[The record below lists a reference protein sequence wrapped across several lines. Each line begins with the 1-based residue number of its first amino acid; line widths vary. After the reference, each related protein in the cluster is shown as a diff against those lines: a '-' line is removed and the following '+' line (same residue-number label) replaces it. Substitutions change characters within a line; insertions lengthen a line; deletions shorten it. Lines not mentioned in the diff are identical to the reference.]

1 MKFSR
6 LHIFCLVFLLF
17 TQLSWT
23 QNPPNISVTGNQFYC
38 GDAPMPVVTD
48 VSISGGSGDQM
59 LNEAFIQIA
68 TGYTLGDDV
77 LTLSGSHPN
86 ISASW
91 SIGEGLLTLTG
102 PASFTEFEM
111 AISAVRFQT
120 TESNF
125 TQDKFFSI
133 NLGQANFLPATGHYY
148 VYVEDVGITW
158 QQAKDAAEEQTFF
171 GLQGYLATITTEEEV
186 QLTGEQAQGTGWIG
200 ASDQGS
206 EGVWRWE
213 TGPEAGQVFWNGAVS
228 GSSPD
233 GMFAFWNNGEPNN
246 CCGGENYAHVTDPD
260 IGILGS
266 WNDLPIT
273 GDTSPSSPYHP
284 QGYVV
289 EFGGLDGDPDINVSG
304 SSIIVMPKTTI
315 VSNNVCGEGTV
326 DISLA
331 TNTDTVFWYE
341 TLTSTEV
348 INTGFSYETFIDST
362 TTFYVL
368 ALFNGCTI
376 GNRIPITVN
385 AFLSPIANDITI
397 IQCDDEVADGIS
409 SFNLNTYTDDIVR
422 NEQGQVVPIWDIS
435 FYEDEALTI
444 PIDGEN
450 YINTSNL
457 QVVYAKVLDAFSG
470 CFNSSE
476 VTLQVNTSDTTSA
489 SVEVCDDFI
498 VDGFTFFN
506 LNEADGQI
514 LVDSPINAEL
524 GYYATY
530 NDALLKV
537 NEITE
542 PYFNEVAFSQTV
554 YARVDIEETCYAI
567 NSVELTVKEVPNI
580 LQYEEVYYCLNTF
593 PETITLYG
601 GIVDDIPN
609 NYAYEWSTGE
619 TTINIDVNQTGDY
632 EVLVTRP
639 AGCTN
644 RRLIRVLPSS
654 IAIVET
660 IEIVDVSE
668 NNTVT
673 VLVSGDGD
681 YVYALDNENGP
692 YQESNT
698 FENVNPGVYT
708 VYVKDIKADCGIIS
722 EDVSILGFPK
732 FFTPNGDGKNDTWQ
746 ILGFSTQFP
755 VTASVKIFNRFGK
768 LITILD
774 EDNPKWDGSYN
785 GALLPTDDYWFE
797 AILIDGRTFRNHFTL
812 KR

>member
-1 MKFSR
+1 MKFYR
-6 LHIFCLVFLLF
+6 LHFFYLVLLLCN
-17 TQLSWT
+17 QLCWT

-48 VSISGGSGDQM
+48 VSISGGAGDQM
-59 LNEAFIQIA
+59 LDAVFIQIA

-77 LTLSGSHPN
+77 LVLSGSHPN

-102 PASFTEFEM
+102 PASFTEFEL

-120 TESNF
+120 TGSNF
-125 TQDKFFSI
+125 TQDKFFAI

-148 VYVEDVGITW
+148 FYVEDVGITW
-158 QQAKDAAEEQTFF
+158 QQAKDAAQEQTFF

-200 ASDQGS
+200 ASDQDS

-213 TGPEAGQVFWNGAVS
+213 TGPEAGQVFWNGAVN
-228 GSSPD
+228 GSSPN

-289 EFGGLDGDPDINVSG
+289 EFGGMDGDPDINVSG
-304 SSIIVMPKTTI
+304 SSIIVMPKTT
-315 VSNNVCGEGTV
+315 VVTNNICGEGVV
-326 DISLA
+326 DISLSS
-331 TNTDTVFWYE
+331 NTDTVFWYE
-341 TLTSTEV
+341 TPTSTEV
-348 INTGFSYETFIDST
+348 INTGFSYEVVIDST
-362 TTFYVL
+362 TTFYIL
-368 ALFNGCTI
+368 TLFDGCTN
-376 GNRIPITVN
+376 GSRIPITVN
-385 AFLSPIANDITI
+385 AFLPPIANDITI

-409 SFNLNTYTDDIVR
+409 NFNLNAYTDDIVI
-422 NEQGQVVPIWDIS
+422 NEQGQVVPIWDIT

-444 PIDGEN
+444 PIDGVN
-450 YINTSNL
+450 YTNTSNF
-457 QVVYAKVLDAFSG
+457 QVVYAKVSDDLSG

-476 VTLQVNTSDTTSA
+476 VTLQVNLSNPTTA
-489 SVEVCDDFI
+489 SLEVCDDFV
-498 VDGFTFFN
+498 VDGFTFFD
-506 LNEADGQI
+506 LNEADSQI
-514 LVDSPINAEL
+514 LANSPINAEL
-524 GYYATY
+524 AYYATY
-530 NDALLKV
+530 NDALLEV
-537 NEITE
+537 NEITT

-554 YARVDIEETCYAI
+554 YARVNIAETCYAI
-567 NSVELTVKEVPNI
+567 NSVQLTVKDIPNI

-593 PETITLYG
+593 PESITLSG

-609 NYAYEWSTGE
+609 NYAYEWSTAE

-654 IAIVET
+654 TAIVET
-660 IEIVDVSE
+660 IEISDVSE
-668 NNTVT
+668 NNTIT

-681 YVYALDNENGP
+681 YVYALDNENGA

-698 FENVNPGVYT
+698 FENITPGIHT
-708 VYVKDIKADCGIIS
+708 VYVKDIKAYCGIS
-722 EDVSILGFPK
+722 STAVSILGFPK
-732 FFTPNGDGKNDTWQ
+732 FFTPNGDGNNDTWQ
-746 ILGFSTQFP
+746 ILGVSTQFP
-755 VTASVKIFNRFGK
+755 ITTSIKIFNRFGK

-774 EDNPKWDGSYN
+774 DDNPKWDGSYN

-797 AILIDGRTFRNHFTL
+797 AVLIDGRTFRNHFTL

>member
-1 MKFSR
+1 MKFYR
-6 LHIFCLVFLLF
+6 LHFFYLVLLLCN
-17 TQLSWT
+17 QLCWT

-48 VSISGGSGDQM
+48 VSISGGAGDQM
-59 LNEAFIQIA
+59 LDAVFIQIA

-77 LTLSGSHPN
+77 LVLSGSHPN

-102 PASFTEFEM
+102 PASFTEFEL

-120 TESNF
+120 TGSNF
-125 TQDKFFSI
+125 TQDKFFAI

-148 VYVEDVGITW
+148 FYVEDVGITW
-158 QQAKDAAEEQTFF
+158 QQAKDAAQEQTFF

-200 ASDQGS
+200 ASDQDS

-213 TGPEAGQVFWNGAVS
+213 TGPEAGQVFWNGAVN
-228 GSSPD
+228 GSSPN

-289 EFGGLDGDPDINVSG
+289 EFGGMDGDPDINVSG
-304 SSIIVMPKTTI
+304 SSIIVMPKTT
-315 VSNNVCGEGTV
+315 VVTNNICGEGVV
-326 DISLA
+326 DISLSS
-331 TNTDTVFWYE
+331 NTDTVFWYE
-341 TLTSTEV
+341 TPTSTEV
-348 INTGFSYETFIDST
+348 INTGFSYEVVIDST
-362 TTFYVL
+362 TTFYIL
-368 ALFNGCTI
+368 TLFDGCTN
-376 GNRIPITVN
+376 GSRIPITVN
-385 AFLSPIANDITI
+385 AFLPPIANDITI

-409 SFNLNTYTDDIVR
+409 NFNLNAYTDDIVI
-422 NEQGQVVPIWDIS
+422 NEQGQVVPIWDIT

-444 PIDGEN
+444 PIDGVN
-450 YINTSNL
+450 YTNTSNF
-457 QVVYAKVLDAFSG
+457 QVVYAKVSDDLSG

-476 VTLQVNTSDTTSA
+476 VTLQVNLSNPTTA
-489 SVEVCDDFI
+489 SLEVCDDFV
-498 VDGFTFFN
+498 VDGFTFFD
-506 LNEADGQI
+506 LNEADSQI
-514 LVDSPINAEL
+514 LANSPINAEL
-524 GYYATY
+524 AYYATY
-530 NDALLKV
+530 NDALLEV
-537 NEITE
+537 NEITT

-554 YARVDIEETCYAI
+554 YARVNIAETCYAI
-567 NSVELTVKEVPNI
+567 NSVQLTVKDIPNI

-593 PETITLYG
+593 PESITLSG

-609 NYAYEWSTGE
+609 NYAYEWSTAE

-654 IAIVET
+654 TAIVET
-660 IEIVDVSE
+660 IEISDVSE
-668 NNTVT
+668 NNTIT

-681 YVYALDNENGP
+681 YVYALDNENGA

-698 FENVNPGVYT
+698 FENITPGIHT
-708 VYVKDIKADCGIIS
+708 VYVKDIKAYCGIS
-722 EDVSILGFPK
+722 STAVSILGFPK
-732 FFTPNGDGKNDTWQ
+732 FFTPNGDGNNDTWQ
-746 ILGFSTQFP
+746 ILGVSTQFP
-755 VTASVKIFNRFGK
+755 ITTSIKIFNRFGK

-774 EDNPKWDGSYN
+774 DDNPKWDGSYN
-785 GALLPTDDYWFE
+785 GALLPTGDYWFE
-797 AILIDGRTFRNHFTL
+797 AVLIDGRTFRNHFTL

>member
-476 VTLQVNTSDTTSA
+476 VTLQVNTSDATSA
-489 SVEVCDDFI
+489 SLEVCDDFI

>member
-1 MKFSR
+1 MKFYR
-6 LHIFCLVFLLF
+6 LHFFYLVLL
-17 TQLSWT
+17 LCNHLCWT

-48 VSISGGSGDQM
+48 VSISGGAGDQM
-59 LNEAFIQIA
+59 LDAVFIQIA

-77 LTLSGSHPN
+77 LVLSGSHPN

-102 PASFTEFEM
+102 PASFTEFEL

-120 TESNF
+120 TGSNF
-125 TQDKFFSI
+125 TQDKFFAI

-148 VYVEDVGITW
+148 FYVEDVGITW
-158 QQAKDAAEEQTFF
+158 QQAKDAAQEQTFF

-200 ASDQGS
+200 ASDQDS

-213 TGPEAGQVFWNGAVS
+213 TGPEAGQVFWNGAVN
-228 GSSPD
+228 GSSPN

-289 EFGGLDGDPDINVSG
+289 EFGGMDGDPDINVSG
-304 SSIIVMPKTTI
+304 SSIIVMPKTT
-315 VSNNVCGEGTV
+315 VVTNNICGEGVV
-326 DISLA
+326 DISLSS
-331 TNTDTVFWYE
+331 NTDTVFWYE
-341 TLTSTEV
+341 TPTSTEV
-348 INTGFSYETFIDST
+348 INTGFSYEVVIDST
-362 TTFYVL
+362 TTFYIL
-368 ALFNGCTI
+368 TLFDGCTN
-376 GNRIPITVN
+376 GSRIPITVN

-409 SFNLNTYTDDIVR
+409 NFNLNAYTDDIVI
-422 NEQGQVVPIWDIS
+422 NEQGQVVPIWDIT

-444 PIDGEN
+444 PIDGVN
-450 YINTSNL
+450 YTNTSNF
-457 QVVYAKVLDAFSG
+457 QVVYAKVSDDLSG

-476 VTLQVNTSDTTSA
+476 VTLQVNLSNPTTA
-489 SVEVCDDFI
+489 SLEVCDDFV
-498 VDGFTFFN
+498 VDGFTFFD
-506 LNEADGQI
+506 LNEADSQI
-514 LVDSPINAEL
+514 LANSPINAEL
-524 GYYATY
+524 AYYATY
-530 NDALLKV
+530 NDALLEV
-537 NEITE
+537 NEITT

-554 YARVDIEETCYAI
+554 YARVNIAETCYAI
-567 NSVELTVKEVPNI
+567 NSVQLTVKDIPNI

-593 PETITLYG
+593 PESITLSG

-609 NYAYEWSTGE
+609 NYAYEWSTAE

-654 IAIVET
+654 TAIVET
-660 IEIVDVSE
+660 IEIIDVSE
-668 NNTVT
+668 NNTIT

-681 YVYALDNENGP
+681 YVYALDNENGA

-698 FENVNPGVYT
+698 FENITPGIHT
-708 VYVKDIKADCGIIS
+708 VYVKDIKAYCGIS
-722 EDVSILGFPK
+722 STAVSILGFPK
-732 FFTPNGDGKNDTWQ
+732 FFTPNGDGNNDTWQ
-746 ILGFSTQFP
+746 ILGVSTQFP
-755 VTASVKIFNRFGK
+755 ITTSIKIFNRFGK

-774 EDNPKWDGSYN
+774 DDNPKWDGSYN

-797 AILIDGRTFRNHFTL
+797 AVLIDGRTFRNHFTL

>member
-1 MKFSR
+1 MKFYR
-6 LHIFCLVFLLF
+6 LHFFYLVLLLCN
-17 TQLSWT
+17 QLCWT

-48 VSISGGSGDQM
+48 VSISGGAGDQM
-59 LNEAFIQIA
+59 LDAVFVQIA

-77 LTLSGSHPN
+77 LVLSGSHPN

-102 PASFTEFEM
+102 PASFTEFEL

-120 TESNF
+120 TGSNF
-125 TQDKFFSI
+125 TQDKFFAI

-148 VYVEDVGITW
+148 FYVEDVGITW
-158 QQAKDAAEEQTFF
+158 QQAKDAAQEQTFF

-200 ASDQGS
+200 ASDQDS

-213 TGPEAGQVFWNGAVS
+213 TGPEAGQVFWNGAVN
-228 GSSPD
+228 GSSPN

-289 EFGGLDGDPDINVSG
+289 EFGGMDGDPDINVSG
-304 SSIIVMPKTTI
+304 SSIIVMPKTT
-315 VSNNVCGEGTV
+315 VVTNNICGEGVV
-326 DISLA
+326 DISLSS
-331 TNTDTVFWYE
+331 NTDTVFWYE
-341 TLTSTEV
+341 TPTSTEV
-348 INTGFSYETFIDST
+348 INTGFSYEVVIDST
-362 TTFYVL
+362 TTFYIL
-368 ALFNGCTI
+368 TLFDGCTN
-376 GNRIPITVN
+376 GSRIPITVN
-385 AFLSPIANDITI
+385 AFLPPIANDITI

-409 SFNLNTYTDDIVR
+409 NFNLNAYTDDIVI
-422 NEQGQVVPIWDIS
+422 NEQGQVVPIWDIT

-444 PIDGEN
+444 PIDGVN
-450 YINTSNL
+450 YTNTSNF
-457 QVVYAKVLDAFSG
+457 QVVYAKVSDDLSG

-476 VTLQVNTSDTTSA
+476 VTLQVNLSNPTTA
-489 SVEVCDDFI
+489 SLEVCDDFV
-498 VDGFTFFN
+498 VDGFTFFD
-506 LNEADGQI
+506 LNEADSQI
-514 LVDSPINAEL
+514 LANSPINAEL
-524 GYYATY
+524 AYYATY
-530 NDALLKV
+530 NDALLEV
-537 NEITE
+537 NEITT

-554 YARVDIEETCYAI
+554 YARVNIAETCYAI
-567 NSVELTVKEVPNI
+567 NSVQLTVKDIPNI

-593 PETITLYG
+593 PESITLSG

-609 NYAYEWSTGE
+609 NYAYEWSTAE

-654 IAIVET
+654 TAIVET
-660 IEIVDVSE
+660 IEIIDVSE
-668 NNTVT
+668 NNTIT

-681 YVYALDNENGP
+681 YVYALDNENGA

-698 FENVNPGVYT
+698 FENITPGIHT
-708 VYVKDIKADCGIIS
+708 VYVKDIKAYCGIS
-722 EDVSILGFPK
+722 STAVSILGFPK
-732 FFTPNGDGKNDTWQ
+732 FFTPNGDGNNDTWQ
-746 ILGFSTQFP
+746 ILGVSTQFP
-755 VTASVKIFNRFGK
+755 ITTSIKIFNRFGK

-774 EDNPKWDGSYN
+774 DDNPKWDGSYN

-797 AILIDGRTFRNHFTL
+797 AVLIDGRTFRNHFTL

>member
-1 MKFSR
+1 MKFYR
-6 LHIFCLVFLLF
+6 LHFFYLVLL
-17 TQLSWT
+17 LCNHLCWT

-48 VSISGGSGDQM
+48 VSISGGAGDQM
-59 LNEAFIQIA
+59 LDAVFIQIA

-77 LTLSGSHPN
+77 LVLSGSHPN

-102 PASFTEFEM
+102 PASFTEFEL

-120 TESNF
+120 TGSNF
-125 TQDKFFSI
+125 TQDKFFAI

-148 VYVEDVGITW
+148 FYVEDVGITW
-158 QQAKDAAEEQTFF
+158 QQAKDAAQEQTFF

-200 ASDQGS
+200 ASDQDS

-213 TGPEAGQVFWNGAVS
+213 TGPEAGQVFWNGAVN
-228 GSSPD
+228 GSSPN

-289 EFGGLDGDPDINVSG
+289 EFGGMDGDPDINVSG
-304 SSIIVMPKTTI
+304 SSIIVMPKTT
-315 VSNNVCGEGTV
+315 VVTNNICGEGVV
-326 DISLA
+326 DISLSS
-331 TNTDTVFWYE
+331 NTDTVFWYE
-341 TLTSTEV
+341 TPTSTEV
-348 INTGFSYETFIDST
+348 INTGFSYEVVIDST
-362 TTFYVL
+362 TTFYIL
-368 ALFNGCTI
+368 TLFDGCTN
-376 GNRIPITVN
+376 GSRIPITVN
-385 AFLSPIANDITI
+385 AFLPPIANDITI

-409 SFNLNTYTDDIVR
+409 NFNLNAYTDDIVI
-422 NEQGQVVPIWDIS
+422 NEQGQVVPIWDIT

-444 PIDGEN
+444 PIDGVN
-450 YINTSNL
+450 YTNTSNF
-457 QVVYAKVLDAFSG
+457 QVVYAKVSDDLSG

-476 VTLQVNTSDTTSA
+476 VTLQVNLSNPTTA
-489 SVEVCDDFI
+489 SLEVCDDFV
-498 VDGFTFFN
+498 VDGFTFFD
-506 LNEADGQI
+506 LNEADSQI
-514 LVDSPINAEL
+514 LANSPINAEL
-524 GYYATY
+524 AYYATY
-530 NDALLKV
+530 NDALLEV
-537 NEITE
+537 NEITT

-554 YARVDIEETCYAI
+554 YARVNIAETCYAI
-567 NSVELTVKEVPNI
+567 NSVQLTVKDIPNI

-593 PETITLYG
+593 PESITLSG

-609 NYAYEWSTGE
+609 NYAYEWSTAE

-654 IAIVET
+654 TAIVET
-660 IEIVDVSE
+660 IEIIDVSE
-668 NNTVT
+668 NNTIT

-681 YVYALDNENGP
+681 YVYALDNENGA

-698 FENVNPGVYT
+698 FENITPGIHT
-708 VYVKDIKADCGIIS
+708 VYVKDIKAYCGIS
-722 EDVSILGFPK
+722 STAVSILGFPK
-732 FFTPNGDGKNDTWQ
+732 FFTPNGDGNNDTWQ
-746 ILGFSTQFP
+746 ILGVSTQFP
-755 VTASVKIFNRFGK
+755 ITTSIKIFNRFGK

-774 EDNPKWDGSYN
+774 DDNPKWDGSYN

-797 AILIDGRTFRNHFTL
+797 AVLIDGRTFRNHFTL

>member
-1 MKFSR
+1 M
-6 LHIFCLVFLLF
+6 VLLLCN
-17 TQLSWT
+17 QLCWT

-48 VSISGGSGDQM
+48 VSISGGAGDQM
-59 LNEAFIQIA
+59 LDAVFVQIA

-77 LTLSGSHPN
+77 LVLSGSHPN

-102 PASFTEFEM
+102 PASFTEFEL

-120 TESNF
+120 TGSNF
-125 TQDKFFSI
+125 TQDKFFAI

-148 VYVEDVGITW
+148 FYVEDVGITW
-158 QQAKDAAEEQTFF
+158 QQAKDAAQEQTFF

-200 ASDQGS
+200 ASDQDS

-213 TGPEAGQVFWNGAVS
+213 TGPEAGQVFWNGAVN
-228 GSSPD
+228 GSSPN

-289 EFGGLDGDPDINVSG
+289 EFGGMDGDPDINVSG
-304 SSIIVMPKTTI
+304 SSIIVMPKTT
-315 VSNNVCGEGTV
+315 VVTNNICGEGVV
-326 DISLA
+326 DISLSS
-331 TNTDTVFWYE
+331 NTDTVFWYE
-341 TLTSTEV
+341 TPTSTEV
-348 INTGFSYETFIDST
+348 INTGFSYEVVIDST
-362 TTFYVL
+362 TTFYIL
-368 ALFNGCTI
+368 TLFDGCTN
-376 GNRIPITVN
+376 GSRIPITVN
-385 AFLSPIANDITI
+385 AFLPPIANDITI

-409 SFNLNTYTDDIVR
+409 NFNLNAYTDDIVI
-422 NEQGQVVPIWDIS
+422 NEQGQVVPIWDIT

-444 PIDGEN
+444 PIDGVN
-450 YINTSNL
+450 YTNTSNF
-457 QVVYAKVLDAFSG
+457 QVVYAKVSDDLSG

-476 VTLQVNTSDTTSA
+476 VTLQVNLSNPTTA
-489 SVEVCDDFI
+489 SLEVCDDFV
-498 VDGFTFFN
+498 VDGFTFFD
-506 LNEADGQI
+506 LNEADSQI
-514 LVDSPINAEL
+514 LANSPINAEL
-524 GYYATY
+524 AYYATY
-530 NDALLKV
+530 NDALLEV
-537 NEITE
+537 NEITT

-554 YARVDIEETCYAI
+554 YARVNIAETCYAI
-567 NSVELTVKEVPNI
+567 NSVQLTVKDIPNI

-593 PETITLYG
+593 PESITLSG

-609 NYAYEWSTGE
+609 NYAYEWSTAE

-654 IAIVET
+654 TAIVET
-660 IEIVDVSE
+660 IEIIDVSE
-668 NNTVT
+668 NNTIT

-681 YVYALDNENGP
+681 YVYALDNENGA

-698 FENVNPGVYT
+698 FENITPGIHT
-708 VYVKDIKADCGIIS
+708 VYVKDIKAYCGIS
-722 EDVSILGFPK
+722 STAVSILGFPK
-732 FFTPNGDGKNDTWQ
+732 FFTPNGDGNNDTWQ
-746 ILGFSTQFP
+746 ILGVSTQFP
-755 VTASVKIFNRFGK
+755 ITTSIKIFNRFGK

-774 EDNPKWDGSYN
+774 DDNPKWDGSYN

-797 AILIDGRTFRNHFTL
+797 AVLIDGRTFRNHFTL

>member
-1 MKFSR
+1 MKFYR
-6 LHIFCLVFLLF
+6 LHFFYLVLLLCN
-17 TQLSWT
+17 QLCWT

-48 VSISGGSGDQM
+48 VSISGGAGDQM
-59 LNEAFIQIA
+59 LDAVFVQIA

-77 LTLSGSHPN
+77 LVLSGSHPN

-102 PASFTEFEM
+102 PASFTEFEL

-120 TESNF
+120 TGSNF
-125 TQDKFFSI
+125 TQDKFFAI

-148 VYVEDVGITW
+148 FYVEDVGITW
-158 QQAKDAAEEQTFF
+158 QQAKDAAQEQTFF

-200 ASDQGS
+200 ASDQDS

-213 TGPEAGQVFWNGAVS
+213 TGPEAGQVFWNGAVN
-228 GSSPD
+228 GSSPN

-289 EFGGLDGDPDINVSG
+289 EYGGMDGDPDINVSG
-304 SSIIVMPKTTI
+304 SSIIVMPKTT
-315 VSNNVCGEGTV
+315 VVTNNICGEGVV
-326 DISLA
+326 DISLSS
-331 TNTDTVFWYE
+331 NTDTVFWYE
-341 TLTSTEV
+341 TPTSTEV
-348 INTGFSYETFIDST
+348 INTGFSYEVVIDST
-362 TTFYVL
+362 TTFYIL
-368 ALFNGCTI
+368 TLFDGCTN
-376 GNRIPITVN
+376 GSRIPITVN
-385 AFLSPIANDITI
+385 AFLPPIANDITI

-409 SFNLNTYTDDIVR
+409 NFNLNAYTDDIII
-422 NEQGQVVPIWDIS
+422 NEQGQVVPIWDIT

-444 PIDGEN
+444 PIDGVN
-450 YINTSNL
+450 YTNTSNF
-457 QVVYAKVLDAFSG
+457 QVVYAKVSDDLSG

-476 VTLQVNTSDTTSA
+476 VTLQVNLSNPTTA
-489 SVEVCDDFI
+489 SLEVCDDFV
-498 VDGFTFFN
+498 VDGFTFFD
-506 LNEADGQI
+506 LNEADSQI
-514 LVDSPINAEL
+514 LANSPINAEL
-524 GYYATY
+524 AYYATY
-530 NDALLKV
+530 NDALLEV
-537 NEITE
+537 NEITT

-554 YARVDIEETCYAI
+554 YARVNIAETCYAI
-567 NSVELTVKEVPNI
+567 NSVQLTVKDIPNI

-593 PETITLYG
+593 PESITLSG

-609 NYAYEWSTGE
+609 NYAYEWSTAE

-654 IAIVET
+654 TAIVET
-660 IEIVDVSE
+660 IEIIDVSE
-668 NNTVT
+668 NNTIT

-681 YVYALDNENGP
+681 YVYALDNENGA

-698 FENVNPGVYT
+698 FENITPGIHT
-708 VYVKDIKADCGIIS
+708 VYVKDIKAYCGIS
-722 EDVSILGFPK
+722 STAVSILGFPK
-732 FFTPNGDGKNDTWQ
+732 FFTPNGDGNNDTWQ
-746 ILGFSTQFP
+746 ILGVSTQFP
-755 VTASVKIFNRFGK
+755 ITTSIKIFNRFGK

-774 EDNPKWDGSYN
+774 DDNPKWDGSYN

-797 AILIDGRTFRNHFTL
+797 AVLIDGRTFRNHFTL

>member
-6 LHIFCLVFLLF
+6 LHIFYLVFLLC

-48 VSISGGSGDQM
+48 VGISGGSGDQM

-111 AISAVRFQT
+111 AISAVRFQS

-331 TNTDTVFWYE
+331 TNTDTVYWYE
-341 TLTSTEV
+341 TPTSTEV

-368 ALFNGCTI
+368 ALFNGCTS

-450 YINTSNL
+450 FINTSNF
-457 QVVYAKVLDAFSG
+457 QVVYAKVIDAFSG

-476 VTLQVNTSDTTSA
+476 VTLQVNTSNATSA
-489 SVEVCDDFI
+489 SLEVCDDFI

-514 LVDSPINAEL
+514 LADSPINAEL

-567 NSVELTVKEVPNI
+567 NSVQLSVKEVPNI

-609 NYAYEWSTGE
+609 NYAYQWSTGE

-654 IAIVET
+654 TAIVET

-681 YVYALDNENGP
+681 YVYAFDNENGA

-708 VYVKDIKADCGIIS
+708 VYVKDIKANCGIIS
-722 EDVSILGFPK
+722 EAVSILGFPK

>member
-450 YINTSNL
+450 FINTSNF

>member
-1 MKFSR
+1 MKFTR
-6 LHIFCLVFLLF
+6 LHIFYLVLLSV
-17 TQLSWT
+17 QLSWT
-23 QNPPNISVTGNQFYC
+23 QNPPNVSVTGNQFYC

-59 LNEAFIQIA
+59 LDEAFIQIA

-77 LTLSGSHPN
+77 LTLTGNHPN
-86 ISASW
+86 ITTSW
-91 SIGEGLLTLTG
+91 SIAEGLLTLTG
-102 PASFTEFEM
+102 PASFTEFEL
-111 AISAVRFQT
+111 AISDVRFQT

-158 QQAKDAAEEQTFF
+158 QQAKAAAEQQTFF
-171 GLQGYLATITTEEEV
+171 GLQGYLATITIEEEV

-213 TGPEAGQVFWNGAVS
+213 TGPEAGQIFWNGSAS
-228 GSSPD
+228 GSSPN

-246 CCGGENYAHVTDPD
+246 FGDEDYAHITDPD

-266 WNDLPIT
+266 WNDLGNE
-273 GDTSPSSPYHP
+273 GDAAPSPYHP
-284 QGYVV
+284 QGYIV
-289 EFGGLDGDPDINVSG
+289 EFGGMDGDPDINVSG
-304 SSIIVMPKTTI
+304 SSIIIMPRTT
-315 VSNNVCGEGTV
+315 VFTNNVCGEGVV
-326 DISLA
+326 DISL
-331 TNTDTVFWYE
+331 TSNTDSIFWYE

-348 INTGFSYETFIDST
+348 INTGLTYETFLDDT

-368 ALFNGCTI
+368 ALFDGCSS

-385 AFLSPIANDITI
+385 AFLSPIANDITV

-450 YINTSNL
+450 YINTSNF

-476 VTLQVNTSDTTSA
+476 VTLQVNTSNTTTA
-489 SVEVCDDFI
+489 SLEVCDDFI
-498 VDGFTFFN
+498 VDGFAFFN
-506 LNEADGQI
+506 LNEADSQI
-514 LVDSPINAEL
+514 LANSPVNAEL

-530 NDALLKV
+530 NDALLKA
-537 NEITE
+537 NEILE

-567 NSVELTVKEVPNI
+567 NSVQLTVKEVPN
-580 LQYEEVYYCLNTF
+580 LSQYEEVYYCLNTF
-593 PETITLYG
+593 PETITLSG

-609 NYAYEWSTGE
+609 NYAYQWSTGE

-632 EVLVTRP
+632 EVLVTRA

-654 IAIVET
+654 TATVET
-660 IEIVDVSE
+660 IEVIDVSE
-668 NNTVT
+668 NNTIT

-681 YVYALDNENGP
+681 YVFALDNESGP
-692 YQESNT
+692 YQESNS
-698 FENVNPGVYT
+698 FENVAPGVHT
-708 VYVKDIKADCGIIS
+708 VYVKDIKADCGISS
-722 EDVSILGFPK
+722 EEVSILGFPK

-774 EDNPKWDGSYN
+774 GDNPKWDGSYN

>member
-6 LHIFCLVFLLF
+6 LHIFCLVFLLC

-422 NEQGQVVPIWDIS
+422 NEQGQVVPIWDIT

-450 YINTSNL
+450 FINTSNF

-476 VTLQVNTSDTTSA
+476 VTLQVNTSDATSA
-489 SVEVCDDFI
+489 SLEVCDDFI

-567 NSVELTVKEVPNI
+567 NSVQLTVKEVPNI